1 MRDMQRTSLVL
12 TTILVLA
19 QPAFATGME
28 HGDMVAVIRSAD
40 YPCQQVLDLQ
50 DTGDNAWREVTPFE
64 QQIGGHRQQPL
75 AAVEKRAVVADALVH
90 EAAGGHHAGEE
101 TIDELELVHRSRRS
115 TTDSLPSVIASRPL
129 TGRHVLHRPHRVAP
143 PLSAAALRAAA
154 AARRPCREPR

>member
-50 DTGDNAWREVTPFE
+50 DTGDNAWREVTPKATPWP
-64 QQIGGHRQQPL
+64 RL
-75 AAVEKRAVVADALVH
+75 
-90 EAAGGHHAGEE
+90 
-101 TIDELELVHRSRRS
+101 TCRSRS
-115 TTDSLPSVIASRPL
+115 
-129 TGRHVLHRPHRVAP
+129 AP
-143 PLSAAALRAAA
+143 
-154 AARRPCREPR
+154 